1 MNEAA
6 DFWDALAPHHA
17 AIEDN
22 YLDRS
27 SLRRI
32 IRDVRQPVLVV
43 GAGQGLIVE
52 ALQKEGLHADGVDLS
67 AEMIRYAKSRRGL
80 TLIRADARA
89 MPFGDRTYET
99 ILYATGVV
107 DFIGDAA
114 QIQVILNEARRIATP
129 SGRIFVA
136 FYRISAPLEALM
148 VRLGLLRNNVLALK
162 ELLGMYRMSPFQAI
176 AWTAMKA
183 DVGYLHATR
192 LLLQS
197 WAFSTVKEKSA
208 AFSMQRIF
216 RNRQRAESLINAAP
230 EGQPYRNEQEIRNLF
245 TRLAIPIRRLEA
257 TASCRI
263 AEV

>member
-52 ALQKEGLHADGVDLS
+52 ALQKVGLHVDGVDLS

-89 MPFGDRTYET
+89 MPFGDRTCET
-99 ILYATGVV
+99 ILYATGVI
-107 DFIGDAA
+107 DFIGEDA
-114 QIQVILNEARRIATP
+114 QIQMILNEARRIVTS

-136 FYRISAPLEALM
+136 FSRISAPLEALM
-148 VRLGLLRNNVLALK
+148 VRLGLLRNNVLSLK
-162 ELLGMYRMSPFQAI
+162 ELLGMYRMNPVQTI
-176 AWTAMKA
+176 AWTAKKA
-183 DVGYLHATR
+183 EAGYLHATR

-197 WAFSTVKEKSA
+197 WVFSTAKEKAA

-216 RNRQRAESLINAAP
+216 RNQQSAESLINAAP
-230 EGQPYRNEQEIRNLF
+230 EGQPYRNEHEIRNLF
-245 TRLAIPIRRLEA
+245 ARLAIPIRRLEA

-263 AEV
+263 AEL

>member
-52 ALQKEGLHADGVDLS
+52 ALQKEGLRVAGVDLS
-67 AEMIRYAKSRRGL
+67 AEMIRCAKSRRGL
-80 TLIRADARA
+80 TLLRADARA

-99 ILYATGVV
+99 ILYATGVI
-107 DFIGDAA
+107 DFIGEDA
-114 QIQVILNEARRIATP
+114 QIQT
-129 SGRIFVA
+129 
-136 FYRISAPLEALM
+136 
-148 VRLGLLRNNVLALK
+148 
-162 ELLGMYRMSPFQAI
+162 I
-176 AWTAMKA
+176 AWTAKKA
-183 DVGYLHATR
+183 EAGYLHATR

-197 WAFSTVKEKSA
+197 WVFSTAKEKAA

-216 RNRQRAESLINAAP
+216 RNQQCAESLINAAP
-230 EGQPYRNEQEIRNLF
+230 EGQPYRNEHEIRNLF
-245 TRLAIPIRRLEA
+245 ARLAIPIRRLEA
-257 TASCRI
+257 TASCRM
-263 AEV
+263 AEL